1 MMGWLILVDQE
12 KDFPNYETPHK
23 VMTTRD
29 YLTRPNLFQGTR
41 PKIVNL
47 SRSYAYQGSGYY
59 CSLLAEARRHRIVP
73 TVETMLELSRRELYA
88 QSLPDLEEEL
98 NAAVKRG
105 WQAGAEP
112 RRVFICFGRAIEP
125 ALAPFARLIFDWY
138 RTPILEV
145 SVEPGEWVRIRRIR
159 AVPCTELR
167 GEEVEFMRESLA
179 QHTRGNWRD
188 PRERVPARYSIAV
201 LHDPQEQLPP
211 TNLESLKY
219 MARFA
224 SKMGVEFEPITKKD
238 LSRLAEFDA
247 LFIRETTSIDNHT
260 YRFARRAVQEGMPVI
275 DDPVSMMRCTNKVY
289 LTELLRANGL
299 PVPHTLVVDSVKDI
313 AKIEEEIGYP
323 VVVKI
328 PDGSFSRGVKKVD
341 DREELQEVLTKMLAD
356 SNLILVQ
363 EFMPTSFDWRIG
375 VLDGQPL
382 FACHYRMAKKHW
394 QIVKHNADGGAE
406 EGSSKTFALEE
417 VPPEVIDA
425 ATRAARLIGRGLYGV
440 DLKQNDNGVFI
451 IEINDNPN
459 LDHNVEDA
467 AGKTEVWRRVVEW
480 FIDRIERR

>member
-1 MMGWLILVDQE
+1 MMGWLILVDHE
-12 KDFPNYETPHK
+12 KDYPNYETPHK

-29 YLTRPNLFQGTR
+29 YLTRPSLFQGAR
-41 PKIVNL
+41 PKIINL

-59 CSLLAEARRHRIVP
+59 CSLLAEARRHRVVP

-88 QSLPDLEEEL
+88 HALPELEEEL
-98 NAAVKRG
+98 NAAVKKG
-105 WQAGAEP
+105 WEAGEEP
-112 RRVFICFGRAIEP
+112 RRVLICFGRANEP
-125 ALAPFARLIFDWY
+125 GLSSFARLIFDWF
-138 RTPILEV
+138 RAPILEV
-145 SVEPGEWVRIRRIR
+145 TLEPGEWVRIRRIR
-159 AVPCTELR
+159 AEPCTDLH
-167 GEEVEFMRESLA
+167 GEEVEFMRDALA
-179 QHTRGNWRD
+179 HHTRGKWRAE
-188 PRERVPARYSIAV
+188 RERTPARYTVAV
-201 LHDPQEQLPP
+201 LHDPQEKMPP
-211 TNLESLKY
+211 TSLSSLKY

-224 SKMGVEFEPITKKD
+224 SKMGVEIEPITKKD

-260 YRFARRAVQEGMPVI
+260 YRFARRAAQEGMPVI

-289 LTELLRANGL
+289 LTELLQANGL
-299 PVPHTLVVDSVKDI
+299 PIPQTLVVDSVKDI
-313 AKIEEEIGYP
+313 ARIEEKIGYP

-328 PDGSFSRGVKKVD
+328 PDGSFSRGVKKAENRD
-341 DREELQEVLTKMLAD
+341 ELKTILKQMFED
-356 SNLILVQ
+356 SDLILAQ

-394 QIVKHNADGGAE
+394 QIVKHNEDGGAE
-406 EGSSKTFALEE
+406 EGSAKTFALEE
-417 VPPEVIDA
+417 VPPEVIDV

-440 DLKQNDNGVFI
+440 DLKQNEQGIFI

-459 LDHNVEDA
+459 LDHGVEDV
-467 AGKTEVWRRVVEW
+467 AGKNEVWRRVVQW